1 MILKYDIDIDKK
13 TIDINLK
20 RIINQIYKLLPGRE
34 EGEDWKKP
42 LETIIEELT
51 GMSRLFDC
59 CQSVFLTLLCK
70 LEGLYKCE
78 DEDDFQI
85 YRRTI
90 FECLGLLGGIKDY
103 VLSK

>member
-1 MILKYDIDIDKK
+1 MFLKYGVEIDKK
-13 TIDINLK
+13 TVQVNLE

-34 EGEDWKKP
+34 EGEDWERP
-42 LETIIEELT
+42 LATVIEELT
-51 GMSRLFDC
+51 GMSRLFDI
-59 CQSVFLTLLCK
+59 CQASFLTLLCK
-70 LEGLYKCE
+70 LEGLFECK

-103 VLSK
+103 VLSR

>member
-1 MILKYDIDIDKK
+1 MIKYDINIDKK
-13 TIDINLK
+13 ALDINLK

-34 EGEDWKKP
+34 EGEDWEKP
-42 LETIIEELT
+42 LATIIEELT

-59 CQSVFLTLLCK
+59 CQSVFFTLLCK

-78 DEDDFQI
+78 DKDGFQI

-103 VLSK
+103 VLTR

>member
-1 MILKYDIDIDKK
+1 MIIKYNVDIDKK

-20 RIINQIYKLLPGRE
+20 RIINQIYKLLPCRE
-34 EGEDWKKP
+34 EGDNWEKP
-42 LETIIEELT
+42 LDTIIEELT

-59 CQSVFLTLLCK
+59 CRSVVFTLLCK

-78 DEDDFQI
+78 DKDDFQI

>member
-1 MILKYDIDIDKK
+1 MIIKYNFYIYKK
-13 TIDINLK
+13 TIDIYLK

-34 EGEDWKKP
+34 EGEDWEKP
-42 LETIIEELT
+42 LDTIIEELT

>member
-1 MILKYDIDIDKK
+1 
-13 TIDINLK
+13 
-20 RIINQIYKLLPGRE
+20 
-34 EGEDWKKP
+34 
-42 LETIIEELT
+42 
-51 GMSRLFDC
+51 MSRLFDC

>member
-20 RIINQIYKLLPGRE
+20 RIINQIYKLLPSRE
-34 EGEDWKKP
+34 EGEDWEKP

-70 LEGLYKCE
+70 LEGLYQCTQQ
-78 DEDDFQI
+78 DNFYI
-85 YRRTI
+85 YRRTL
-90 FECLGLLGGIKDY
+90 FVFFFLLWG
-103 VLSK
+103 V